1 MEFVGEN
8 DGIQNEI
15 FNCVN
20 ENTTV
25 ENVAKICKKINNKI
39 NVIPTDDEI
48 PNLGYWLDNK
58 KIINT
63 GFTFLYN
70 LDSCLEEMI
79 NAWKFETK
87 DQFNEEIITG
97 TDKYEDSRG
106 LIENYYF
113 NDPINMIG
121 AVTSKKDRLEVIITI
136 QFRHKNAF

>member
-1 MEFVGEN
+1 
-8 DGIQNEI
+8 
-15 FNCVN
+15 
-20 ENTTV
+20 
-25 ENVAKICKKINNKI
+25 
-39 NVIPTDDEI
+39 
-48 PNLGYWLDNK
+48 
-58 KIINT
+58 
-63 GFTFLYN
+63 
-70 LDSCLEEMI
+70 MI

-121 AVTSKKDRLEVIITI
+121 AVTSKRGWLEVIITI

>member
-1 MEFVGEN
+1 MFGVCWEN
-8 DGIQNEI
+8 DGIKNEI

-87 DQFNEEIITG
+87 DQFNEEIITRYG
-97 TDKYEDSRG
+97 
-106 LIENYYF
+106 
-113 NDPINMIG
+113 
-121 AVTSKKDRLEVIITI
+121 
-136 QFRHKNAF
+136 